1 MQQSNPYL
9 LSKILK
15 KLKILIIPKGEKTRL
30 LSESISIYLQK
41 IPELKRFINEN
52 NPENE
57 SKIFFE
63 VAKYLKYAK
72 YQKGQFIKH
81 SYDLDN
87 FFYMTFSGDIAKF
100 DIKYNR
106 LYLSFKEYLIHLIK
120 LRLLGENYLY
130 LKCIRKNQKV
140 FPFDE
145 KMDILTTEDIKID
158 HYPELIKKIKN
169 EINNSTWLTNT
180 NKNNSIEDFL
190 QLYNPEIIN
199 IKSAFLGK
207 ETKYPT
213 YLPFYIFD
221 KMMDPVSFI
230 GQLTKPKG
238 IKFLSSYVCLNI
250 SDIFYIDK
258 TKIDKNN
265 NLFNLFQRR
274 VSEDV
279 IKKLFERHFF
289 FQDTDKS
296 FLIKNYSRYFY
307 VQRFVKG
314 EKLIQQN
321 TPNEGIYFINSGIF
335 QLKTLR
341 TYNELNDL
349 LFSIL
354 HALDNFPKAFLD
366 YQSKIN
372 DLEQFNKNKYKNIF
386 EGLSQSQISKFT
398 ETKNIAFNTFISPDV
413 VGLNDTYDNK
423 TGLNNFSVEC
433 ISDEAEVYFLPSEIV
448 TSMLTEDNINTKI
461 SEFIGKQCML
471 LISEINKY
479 KESFENTVQL
489 EISNYK
495 ETKYNR
501 YHSLNLKKSLNLKN
515 ENKKINL
522 INYKYKK
529 NLSQGFGNFS
539 NSNSNYSTTK
549 SNNISNYNINN
560 QSLNKIRKNTR
571 YEKYPNIF
579 SIMNNIKGNDLKIK
593 LKTDPYNSGEY
604 FKTSLNFYKPKK
616 KKNLTIKNNI
626 LNSQKNYLD
635 DRTSIKMKNN
645 INNDGNK
652 NEFYRVINK
661 FKTNIVNNYN
671 KTNGLFNKSF
681 NKKMLK
687 NFSKLKSSGKELL
700 NYNNY
705 GKDKNVMKRSI
716 NILKSAFN
724 KKSKI
729 LFIKNM
735 NN

>member
-87 FFYMTFSGDIAKF
+87 FFYMIFSGDVAKF

-130 LKCIRKNQKV
+130 LKCLRKNQKV

-180 NKNNSIEDFL
+180 NKKNSIEDFL

-199 IKSAFLGK
+199 IKAAFLGK

-279 IKKLFERHFF
+279 IKKLFEGYFF

-296 FLIKNYSRYFY
+296 FLIRNYSRYFY

-321 TPNEGIYFINSGIF
+321 TPNEGIYFINSGVF

-341 TYNELNDL
+341 SYNELNDL
-349 LFSIL
+349 HFSIL

-366 YQSKIN
+366 YQSKIS
-372 DLEQFNKNKYKNIF
+372 DLEKFNKNKYKNIF
-386 EGLSQSQISKFT
+386 EGLNQNQISKFI
-398 ETKNIAFNTFISPDV
+398 ETKNIAFNTFVSLDV
-413 VGLNDTYDNK
+413 VCLNDTYDNK
-423 TGLNNFSVEC
+423 
-433 ISDEAEVYFLPSEIV
+433 
-448 TSMLTEDNINTKI
+448 
-461 SEFIGKQCML
+461 IG
-471 LISEINKY
+471 
-479 KESFENTVQL
+479 
-489 EISNYK
+489 
-495 ETKYNR
+495 
-501 YHSLNLKKSLNLKN
+501 
-515 ENKKINL
+515 
-522 INYKYKK
+522 
-529 NLSQGFGNFS
+529 
-539 NSNSNYSTTK
+539 
-549 SNNISNYNINN
+549 
-560 QSLNKIRKNTR
+560 
-571 YEKYPNIF
+571 
-579 SIMNNIKGNDLKIK
+579 
-593 LKTDPYNSGEY
+593 
-604 FKTSLNFYKPKK
+604 
-616 KKNLTIKNNI
+616 
-626 LNSQKNYLD
+626 
-635 DRTSIKMKNN
+635 
-645 INNDGNK
+645 
-652 NEFYRVINK
+652 
-661 FKTNIVNNYN
+661 
-671 KTNGLFNKSF
+671 
-681 NKKMLK
+681 
-687 NFSKLKSSGKELL
+687 
-700 NYNNY
+700 
-705 GKDKNVMKRSI
+705 
-716 NILKSAFN
+716 
-724 KKSKI
+724 
-729 LFIKNM
+729 
-735 NN
+735 

>member
-15 KLKILIIPKGEKTRL
+15 KLKILIIPKVEKTRL

-87 FFYMTFSGDIAKF
+87 FFYMIFSGDVAKF

-140 FPFDE
+140 FPFNE
-145 KMDILTTEDIKID
+145 KMDILTTEDIKIN
-158 HYPELIKKIKN
+158 HYQELIRKIKN

-180 NKNNSIEDFL
+180 NKNNRIEDFL

-199 IKSAFLGK
+199 IKAAFLGK

-279 IKKLFERHFF
+279 IKKLFEGHFF

-321 TPNEGIYFINSGIF
+321 TPNEGIYFINSGVF

-349 LFSIL
+349 HFSIL

-372 DLEQFNKNKYKNIF
+372 DLEKFNKNKYKNIF
-386 EGLSQSQISKFT
+386 EGLNQNQISKFT
-398 ETKNIAFNTFISPDV
+398 ETKNIAFNTFVSPDV

-448 TSMLTEDNINTKI
+448 TSMLTEDNINTKV

-495 ETKYNR
+495 ETKYNT
-501 YHSLNLKKSLNLKN
+501 YHSLNLKIPLNLKN

-529 NLSQGFGNFS
+529 NKSQGFGNFS

-549 SNNISNYNINN
+549 SNNISNYHINN

-571 YEKYPNIF
+571 YEKYPNLF
-579 SIMNNIKGNDLKIK
+579 SIKIMNNNKGNDLKIK
-593 LKTDPYNSGEY
+593 LKTDAYNNGEH
-604 FKTSLNFYKPKK
+604 FKTSLNFYKPKM

-626 LNSQKNYLD
+626 LNSQKNYLT
-635 DRTSIKMKNN
+635 DRASIKMKNN
-645 INNDGNK
+645 IN
-652 NEFYRVINK
+652 Y
-661 FKTNIVNNYN
+661 
-671 KTNGLFNKSF
+671 
-681 NKKMLK
+681 
-687 NFSKLKSSGKELL
+687 
-700 NYNNY
+700 Y
-705 GKDKNVMKRSI
+705 GKDKNIIKRSL
-716 NILKSAFN
+716 NVLKSAFN
-724 KKSKI
+724 KKSKTF
-729 LFIKNM
+729 FIKNI